1 MRLSKLLPCFALFLL
16 LPLSGLPTSSSAF
29 AQPLEPTIA
38 DAQRLLRQGQTGQAL
53 KKINEHLGPRPKD
66 PQGRFVK
73 GLILTEMKRNG
84 EAILIFKKLTE
95 DFPELPEPYNNLA
108 VLYANEK
115 QYEKARQALEA
126 AIRTHPAYAVAH
138 ENLGDIYAKLA
149 SQAYGKALQIDARNT
164 TAQSKMAMIRELA
177 TPAVAVAS
185 KAAEPPVDEP
195 VRLAAAEPVP
205 PASPVLAA
213 TEPAE
218 PVVAPASPVEA
229 PASPIKPATATASS
243 PPAVVVAAIAA
254 PAAVVPALVPAV
266 AAPRKAAVVPAP
278 AEDPAK
284 ALRAWADAWSRQ
296 DVKAYLE
303 AYAPDFRPPGGHS
316 RKAWENERASRIRKP
331 GTIVVGIEKIAVESN
346 GSDQA
351 TVKFRQNYRSAKFK
365 SSALKTVVFV
375 RHNGRW
381 LIQQERVN

>member
-16 LPLSGLPTSSSAF
+16 LPLTAMSTSSSAF

-38 DAQRLLRQGQTGQAL
+38 EAQRLLRQGQAGQAL
-53 KKINEHLGPRPKD
+53 AKINEHLAPRPKD
-66 PQGRFVK
+66 AQGRFVK

-164 TAQSKMAMIRELA
+164 TAQSKMAMIRDLA
-177 TPAVAVAS
+177 TPNVVVAS
-185 KAAEPPVDEP
+185 KAAAAVNEPVDEP

-205 PASPVLAA
+205 PASPVVAA
-213 TEPAE
+213 PAPRE
-218 PVVAPASPVEA
+218 PVAAPAT
-229 PASPIKPATATASS
+229 PAKPATATASS
-243 PPAVVVAAIAA
+243 PPPVVVAATEV
-254 PAAVVPALVPAV
+254 PAAVAV
-266 AAPRKAAVVPAP
+266 AAPKKAAAAPAP

-284 ALRAWADAWSRQ
+284 ALKAWADAWSRK
-296 DVKAYLE
+296 DVKAYLA
-303 AYAPDFRPPGGHS
+303 AYAPDFRPPGGQN
-316 RKAWENERASRIRKP
+316 RKAWENERAGRIRKP
-331 GTIVVGIEKIAVESN
+331 GAIVVEIEKIAVESN
-346 GSDQA
+346 NGEQA
-351 TVKFRQNYRSAKFK
+351 TVKFRQNYRSANLK
-365 SSALKTVVFV
+365 SSAAKTIVFV